1 MTQMKYSSKPAE
13 LKIVQERITS
23 QIGRGNFSTLAT
35 PVTDTATA
43 NRKVRRADSLVLV
56 LNPAITFTT
65 AQLSFLSTLTN
76 RQKDTCEA
84 YWYHTDHLGSSSW
97 VTDSAGNPVQ
107 HLHYLPWGE
116 DYVNQRL
123 NNFDGVRYTFSAKE
137 KDAETGY
144 SYFGSRYYFSD
155 LSIWL
160 SVDPMAAKY
169 PSLSA
174 YTYCANNPVRLVDP
188 NGEAFDTEID
198 ETTQTITIHA
208 VYYTTTKDAVQL
220 KKELDA
226 WKKKGES
233 YSYISDGKGYSIR
246 FNLEIK
252 DFDDVNEAINKFTEN
267 KDDGISNYFQINKT
281 VENPNH
287 EKANGINYEGNNM
300 YVAKGQIRSIRHE
313 IGHSLG
319 LGDWNY
325 GLMKSGGA
333 IYGISKNNI
342 ISIFES
348 AGIKSLI
355 HNSLGDWDNRQTD
368 PVCTSKTV
376 HNKSGLFKR
385 KHNQR

>member
-1 MTQMKYSSKPAE
+1 MGKVILYIDVYSLEFFRIFTRNMRKSMNPLPGIWDEPATVPGYCYASPNGE
-13 LKIVQERITS
+13 NNDGSR
-23 QIGRGNFSTLAT
+23 
-35 PVTDTATA
+35 ATA
-43 NRKVRRADSLVLV
+43 NYSLLTA
-56 LNPAITFTT
+56 NWTF
-65 AQLSFLSTLTN
+65 
-76 RQKDTCEA
+76 
-84 YWYHTDHLGSSSW
+84 
-97 VTDSAGNPVQ
+97 
-107 HLHYLPWGE
+107 
-116 DYVNQRL
+116 
-123 NNFDGVRYTFSAKE
+123 TFSAKE
-137 KDAETGY
+137 KDSETGL
-144 SYFGSRYYFSD
+144 SYFGSRYYSSN
-155 LSIWL
+155 LSVWL
-160 SVDPMAAKY
+160 SVDPMSDKY
-169 PSLSA
+169 PSLSP
-174 YTYCANNPVRLVDP
+174 YVYCADNPVKLVDP

-355 HNSLGDWDNRQTD
+355 HNSLGDWNSRQTD